1 MQSHFS
7 FVTDIIPD
15 FFANGVYST
24 ISHEGEDSPSTSS
37 DSSDDDSSNNINSA
51 SADTSVASTSSR
63 IHVPSANDR
72 RYDEH
77 SHGAKLNHFTP

>member
-37 DSSDDDSSNNINSA
+37 DSSDDDSSNNINSI
-51 SADTSVASTSSR
+51 D
-63 IHVPSANDR
+63 IHKIVGSKIEVR
-72 RYDEH
+72 
-77 SHGAKLNHFTP
+77 